1 LSQNLVFLLHQ
12 KKMKKA
18 DLARLLEVSPQQVAK
33 YVAGDNQPRIEYL
46 VKLGEHFDIAIDDLI
61 LVDLSKGEGRKFG
74 DGAADSGIDVD
85 AQTKELNKL
94 LRQRVQQVEAALK
107 RSDPELAREL
117 GIE

>member
-1 LSQNLVFLLHQ
+1 
-12 KKMKKA
+12 MRTA
-18 DLARLLEVSPQQVAK
+18 DLAREIKISPQQ
-33 YVAGDNQPRIEYL
+33 AGRYISGENQPKMESL
-46 VKLGEHFDIAIDDLI
+46 VEIAKLFDVAIDDLI